1 MDFPLFVLPFDH
13 RTGFAKELLSAPYP
27 LSAAK
32 ARQARALK
40 ALIFEAFL
48 RAPKLLKTKH
58 HLALLVDEDLG
69 AEIIPKAKKLKLSLI
84 VPVEKSGGIFSFEYG
99 KKFADHLKKVRP
111 SMAKALVRY
120 NLGDEGVNR
129 LQRSRLK
136 ELAKVCKEQKIP
148 LMLEVL
154 LTGKEGNSEES
165 LGTMF
170 AEFQND
176 GIQPEVW
183 KLEGISSA
191 AAWRR
196 LAPLA
201 KAPIILLG
209 RGESKKDVEGW
220 VKAGAESG
228 QLAGFAI
235 GRTIFLKP
243 LQAFQAKK
251 MTRKQAVEAIA
262 ENFVHFIHQWE
273 RYAA

>member
-1 MDFPLFVLPFDH
+1 MQFPLFVLPFDH
-13 RTGFAKELLSAPYP
+13 RSGFAKELLEAPYP

-32 ARQARALK
+32 AKQARVLK
-40 ALIFEAFL
+40 SIIFEAFL

-58 HLALLVDEDLG
+58 HLAMLVDEDLG
-69 AEIIPKAKKLKLSLI
+69 SEIIPLAKKQKVSLI

-99 KKFADHLKKVRP
+99 NKFGDHLKKIKPTV
-111 SMAKALVRY
+111 AKALVRY

-136 ELAKVCKEQKIP
+136 ELHAVCKAQKIP

-154 LTGKEGNSEES
+154 LTGKEGNSEQS
-165 LGTMF
+165 IATMF

-176 GIQPEVW
+176 GIQPDIW

-191 AAWRR
+191 AAWQR

-201 KAPIILLG
+201 QAPIILLG

-220 VKAGAESG
+220 VKAGAQSG

-243 LQAFQAKK
+243 LQAFVAKK

-273 RYAA
+273 RYAS

>member
-1 MDFPLFVLPFDH
+1 MEYPLFVLPFDH
-13 RTGFAKELLSAPYP
+13 RTGFAKELLEAPYP
-27 LSAAK
+27 LSAGKAK
-32 ARQARALK
+32 QARALK
-40 ALIFEAFL
+40 AIIFEAFL
-48 RAPKLLKTKH
+48 KAPKLLKTKH

-69 AEIIPKAKKLKLSLI
+69 SEIIPKAKKQKLTLI

-99 KKFADHLKKVRP
+99 NKFAARLKKVQP
-111 SMAKALVRY
+111 TMAKALVRY

-136 ELAKVCKEQKIP
+136 ELHAACKAQKIP

-154 LTGKEGNSEES
+154 LTGKAGNDEES
-165 LGTMF
+165 ITTMF

-176 GIQPEVW
+176 GIQPDVW

-209 RGESKKDVEGW
+209 RGESKKDVEAW
-220 VKAGAESG
+220 VKAGAQSG

-243 LQAFQAKK
+243 LQMFQAKK
-251 MTRKQAVEAIA
+251 MTRKQAVDAIA

-273 RYAA
+273 RYAS

>member
-1 MDFPLFVLPFDH
+1 MKFPLFVLPFDH
-13 RTGFAKELLSAPYP
+13 RTGFAKELLNAPYP
-27 LSAAK
+27 LSAAN

-40 ALIFEAFL
+40 AIIFDAFL
-48 RAPKLLKTKH
+48 LAPKLLESKH

-69 AEIIPKAKKLKLSLI
+69 SEIIPKAKKLKLSLI
-84 VPVEKSGGIFSFEYG
+84 IPVEKSGGIFSFEYG
-99 KKFADHLKKVRP
+99 NKFAEHLKKIGP
-111 SMAKALVRY
+111 SMTKALVRY

-129 LQRSRLK
+129 LQRNRLK
-136 ELAKVCKEQKIP
+136 ELAKVCKAQKIP

-154 LTGKEGNSEES
+154 LTGKTGNDEASIA
-165 LGTMF
+165 TMF

-176 GIQPEVW
+176 GIQPDVW

-191 AAWRR
+191 ATWKR

-209 RGESKKDVEGW
+209 RGESKKDVEEW
-220 VKAGAESG
+220 VKAGAQSG
-228 QLAGFAI
+228 ELAGFAI
-235 GRTIFLKP
+235 GRTLFLKP

-273 RYAA
+273 KYAS